1 MEKMFKRSIVATAV
15 TAAALASTVAMA
27 KPATETVDLYGQVA
41 VSMWQ
46 YGEHAIG
53 GGDQPITFENESRF
67 GLRGSADLERAPKF
81 IWQLEGG
88 NVGDAGAGSGLGVRD
103 TFAGFEFEDG
113 GKVRVGRMLT
123 PLYQM
128 IDWPYSGQRAGAV
141 FDWGGDVLGG
151 GRYDRQSNMIRYDS
165 AKMGGLN
172 FSVAA
177 GRGTESDDGSNFY
190 GLSASYNVGIVT
202 FHAGYE
208 AGSDRSNSS
217 LDSFYNSYLNQVP
230 GNKPSFDKIKTI
242 EGSTTSDTN
251 AALIGFEAYF
261 DNGFGVYAAYKMEA
275 ADYDDATITLNEDV
289 KDSTNKKEIALKG
302 ASIDQ
307 DSISVGVVYGGVENW
322 QFKANYAANFNA
334 DVDNDGSSFE
344 ATGTEDSIF
353 SVQALY
359 FLDPAAIVY
368 ARPYVISK
376 NDSDHEFGYGLG
388 LEYYF

>member
-15 TAAALASTVAMA
+15 TAAALASTAAFA

-41 VSMWQ
+41 VSVWQ
-46 YGEHAIG
+46 FGEDAIG
-53 GGDQPITFENESRF
+53 GGDQPIKFENESRF
-67 GLRGSADLERAPKF
+67 GLRGSAELQRAPKF

-88 NVGDAGAGSGLGVRD
+88 NVGDDGGNSGLGVRD

-113 GKVRVGRMLT
+113 GKVRIGRMLT

-151 GRYDRQSNMIRYDS
+151 ARYDRQSNMIRYDS

-177 GRGTESDDGSNFY
+177 GRGAEGDDGSNFF
-190 GLSASYNVGIVT
+190 GLSASYNVGVVT

-208 AGSDRSNSS
+208 SGSDRAVSA
-217 LDSFYNSYLNQVP
+217 LDSFYNTYLRQQP
-230 GNKPSFDKIKTI
+230 GFSTSISSVKEIK
-242 EGSTTSDTN
+242 GSTKSDTD
-251 AALIGFEAYF
+251 AALLGFEAYF
-261 DNGFGVYAAYKMEA
+261 DNGFGVYGAYKMES
-275 ADYDDATITLNEDV
+275 ADYNDADITVTPETGTPETVSLV
-289 KDSTNKKEIALKG
+289 G
-302 ASIDQ
+302 ASIEQ
-307 DSISVGVVYGGVENW
+307 DSVSVGIVYGGIENW
-322 QFKANYAANFNA
+322 QFKANYAVNFEA
-334 DVDNDGSSFE
+334 DVTNQGSSFT
-344 ATGTEDSIF
+344 ATGTEDSIV

-359 FLDPAAIVY
+359 FLDPSAIAY
-368 ARPYVISK
+368 FRPYSISK
-376 NDSDHEFGYGLG
+376 NDSDSEFGWGLG

>member
-103 TFAGFEFEDG
+103 TFAGFEFDDG

-151 GRYDRQSNMIRYDS
+151 GRYDRQSNMVRYDS

-190 GLSASYNVGIVT
+190 GLSASYNVGVVT

-208 AGSDRSNSS
+208 SGSDRSVSA
-217 LDSFYNSYLNQVP
+217 LDSFYNSYLQQQP
-230 GNKPSFDKIKTI
+230 GFSTGIDAVKSI
-242 EGSTTSDTN
+242 EGSTKSDTN
-251 AALIGFEAYF
+251 AALLGFEAYF
-261 DNGFGVYAAYKMEA
+261 DNGFGVYAAYKMES
-275 ADYDDATITLNEDV
+275 ADYDDATATVTPESGSAETINLV
-289 KDSTNKKEIALKG
+289 G
-302 ASIDQ
+302 ASIEQ

-322 QFKANYAANFNA
+322 QFKANYAANFDA
-334 DVDNDGSSFE
+334 DVTNEGSSFN

-376 NDSDHEFGYGLG
+376 DDSDHEFGYGLG